1 MVFSIVS
8 ICLADGLGVAAMEQ
22 ALVTRKKPTM
32 SDTILRYVPAD
43 PNWQPSPEAANKGV
57 SLLETVVH
65 GADEV
70 KSGFEDEVRF
80 YDPGENWSG
89 VKCSACGAD
98 AEEWW
103 GEAMETASADGFKGL
118 RTVAPCCGATVSLN
132 DLRYIRPAAFSR
144 FALEAHNPGIG
155 DTTWE

>member
-1 MVFSIVS
+1 
-8 ICLADGLGVAAMEQ
+8 
-22 ALVTRKKPTM
+22 M
-32 SDTILRYVPAD
+32 SDTILRYIPTD
-43 PNWQPSPEAANKGV
+43 PSWQPSPANATKAV
-57 SLLETVVH
+57 SLLETIVP

-70 KSGFEDEVRF
+70 TSSFEDEIRF

-103 GEAMETASADGFKGL
+103 GEAMEAASASGFKNL
-118 RTVAPCCGATVSLN
+118 MSVAPCCGATVSLN
-132 DLRYIRPAAFSR
+132 DLRYVWPAGFGR

-155 DTTWE
+155 DTTAEQDRKMAECLEAPLRKIWGQI

>member
-1 MVFSIVS
+1 MATLPGKRHKSGL
-8 ICLADGLGVAAMEQ
+8 LAGNN
-22 ALVTRKKPTM
+22 RP
-32 SDTILRYVPAD
+32 
-43 PNWQPSPEAANKGV
+43 
-57 SLLETVVH
+57 

-70 KSGFEDEVRF
+70 KSSFEDEVRF

-89 VKCSACGAD
+89 VECSACGAD

-103 GEAMETASADGFKGL
+103 GEAMETASADGFKDL
-118 RTVAPCCGATVSLN
+118 VTVAPCCGATVSLN
-132 DLRYIRPAAFSR
+132 DLRYVWPAAFGR

>member
-1 MVFSIVS
+1 
-8 ICLADGLGVAAMEQ
+8 
-22 ALVTRKKPTM
+22 M

-43 PNWQPSPEAANKGV
+43 PYWQPSPEAATKAV
-57 SLLETVVH
+57 SLLETIVP

-70 KSGFEDEVRF
+70 KSSFEDEVRF

-89 VKCSACGAD
+89 VECSACGAD

-103 GEAMETASADGFKGL
+103 GEAMETASENGFKDL
-118 RTVAPCCGATVSLN
+118 NTVAPCCGATVSLN
-132 DLRYIRPAAFSR
+132 DLRYIWPAAFGR

-155 DTTWE
+155 DTTEEQDRKMAECLGSPLRKIWGQV

>member
-1 MVFSIVS
+1 
-8 ICLADGLGVAAMEQ
+8 
-22 ALVTRKKPTM
+22 M
-32 SDTILRYVPAD
+32 SDTILSYVPAD
-43 PNWQPSPEAANKGV
+43 PYWQPSLENATKAV
-57 SLLETVVH
+57 SSLQTIVP

-70 KSGFEDEVRF
+70 KSSFEDEVRF

-98 AEEWW
+98 AEGWW
-103 GEAMETASADGFKGL
+103 GEAMETASADGFKDL
-118 RTVAPCCGATVSLN
+118 STVAPCCGATVSLN
-132 DLRYIRPAAFSR
+132 DLRYVWPAAFGR